1 MPGQF
6 TDKQIITAAARGIK
20 AGKSSNQIAEELGY
34 STGTGFRDRYKRLR
48 KADPS
53 LPALPSHREHNARVR
68 VEAEARHE
76 TKAEADAKALRG
88 QVTKLEAE
96 LREHRKQADKMG
108 LIKSLIHDSTIIP
121 RDPPAW
127 LTEHSTKRSAWH
139 HGTPTLFLSDLH
151 WGERVYP
158 KQVNGVNQFDLDI
171 ARDRLKRV
179 VETSMSLLFDVLSK
193 PDYDGIVLAL
203 GGDMVSGNIHEELR
217 ETNAAPINVVVLDLL
232 DNLIA
237 AVDTLLTKFKRVF
250 IPCVTGNHGRLDK
263 KPRAKNAVYD
273 NFEWTLYQL
282 LARHYADDK
291 RVTVVVSDASDLVYR
306 IHNTRYLLTHG
317 DQFHGGSGISG
328 PLVPWSLGNA
338 RKHKRQAAIGQPYD
352 TMIFGHWHSLAW
364 GPGDSFICN
373 GSLNGYDE
381 YAFRS
386 NFGFEPPQQALWV
399 THPKHGITFRMG
411 VQADARPEP
420 KAAEWVAVQRM
431 AEGKR

>member
-1 MPGQF
+1 MTAQQF
-6 TDKQIITAAARGIK
+6 TDKQVIAAVKRGLK
-20 AGKSSNQIAEELGY
+20 MHHSRREIAESLGY
-34 STGTGFRDRYKRLR
+34 SESSPLLR
-48 KADPS
+48 RWARMRAIDPS
-53 LPALPSHREHNARVR
+53 LPSFDPERIVTGGP
-68 VEAEARHE
+68 VEDIR
-76 TKAEADAKALRG
+76 AKVSR
-88 QVTKLEAE
+88 LEAE

-108 LIKSLIHDSTIIP
+108 LIKSLIHESSIIP

-127 LTEHSTKRSAWH
+127 LTQHSKTPKQWH

-151 WGERVYP
+151 WGETVFP
-158 KQVNGVNQFDLDI
+158 KQVNGVNQFNLEI
-171 ARDRLKRV
+171 ARARLKRV
-179 VETSMSLLFDVLSK
+179 VETSMTLLFDVLSK

-250 IPCVTGNHGRLDK
+250 IPCVTGNHGRLDR

-282 LARHYADDK
+282 LARHYADDT
-291 RVTVVVSDASDLVYR
+291 RVTVVVSDAADLIYR
-306 IHNTRYLLTHG
+306 VHNTTYLLTHG

-338 RKHKRQAAIGQPYD
+338 RKTRRQNAIKQPYD

-364 GPGDSFICN
+364 GPGDTFICN
-373 GSLNGYDE
+373 GSLKGYDE

-386 NFGFEPPQQALWV
+386 NFGFEAPQQALWV

-411 VQADARPEP
+411 VQADPKPEP
-420 KAAEWVAVQRM
+420 KAAEWVAVQRIP
-431 AEGKR
+431 ESRR